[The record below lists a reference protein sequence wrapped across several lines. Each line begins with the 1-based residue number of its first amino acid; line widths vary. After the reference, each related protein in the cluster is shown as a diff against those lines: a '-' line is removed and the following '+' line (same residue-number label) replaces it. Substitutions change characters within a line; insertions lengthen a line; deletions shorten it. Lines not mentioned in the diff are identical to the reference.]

1 MVDQEKPMV
10 FDEENNR
17 MVTVDEYYNNIDTN
31 LRYYNCYDIQNV
43 NPNVIYHNCVV
54 SVPAIDLSEA
64 VDRQENLAAISG
76 ALEDIVGEVESF
88 RFEEVA

>member
-1 MVDQEKPMV
+1 MVDQGKPMI
-10 FDEENNR
+10 FDEENNK
-17 MVTVDEYYNNIDTN
+17 MVTVDEYYNSIDN